1 MAANKNAQ
9 KQSAM
14 QLQALSIDQ
23 LKGLKESMDQDI
35 QALQRAY
42 ESLRG
47 ARTRFGDSKSYLDG
61 FKGYDKGQELLVPV
75 SSSLYVPGT
84 LHETDKVLVD
94 VGTGYYI
101 QQSIPRAQDFFGKRM
116 NQMKESMDN
125 VAEAMT
131 LKQRQQNTVI
141 DLIKA
146 KSQAQMQAQQQQ
158 Q

>member
-1 MAANKNAQ
+1 MANRNNQ

-14 QLQALSIDQ
+14 QLAALSIDQ
-23 LKGLKESMDQDI
+23 LKGIKDSMDQDI

-47 ARTRFGDSKSYLDG
+47 ARNRFGDSKTYLEG
-61 FKGYDKGQELLVPV
+61 FKAYEKGQEMLVPV

-101 QQSIPRAQDFFGKRM
+101 QQSVPRAQDFFNKRM
-116 NQMKESMDN
+116 GQMKESMDQI
-125 VAEAMT
+125 AEAMSM
-131 LKQRQQNTVI
+131 KQRQQNTVI

-146 KSQAQMQAQQQQ
+146 KAQAQMQAQQQE
-158 Q
+158 

>member
-1 MAANKNAQ
+1 
-9 KQSAM
+9 
-14 QLQALSIDQ
+14 
-23 LKGLKESMDQDI
+23 
-35 QALQRAY
+35 
-42 ESLRG
+42 
-47 ARTRFGDSKSYLDG
+47 
-61 FKGYDKGQELLVPV
+61 
-75 SSSLYVPGT
+75 
-84 LHETDKVLVD
+84 
-94 VGTGYYI
+94 
-101 QQSIPRAQDFFGKRM
+101 M